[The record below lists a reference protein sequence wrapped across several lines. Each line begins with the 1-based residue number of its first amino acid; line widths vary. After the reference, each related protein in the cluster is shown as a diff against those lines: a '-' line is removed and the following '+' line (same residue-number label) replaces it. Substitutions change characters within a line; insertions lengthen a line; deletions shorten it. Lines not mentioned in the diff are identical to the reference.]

1 MSIKALDYAELKLFA
16 VSIRLHFLSSENKMN
31 QKLYKDE
38 RKKEP
43 AHLPLAPPLI
53 NNDIHNEWQ
62 CMH

>member
-1 MSIKALDYAELKLFA
+1 MSIKALDFAELKLFA
-16 VSIRLHFLSSENKMN
+16 VSIRFHFLSSENKMN
-31 QKLYKDE
+31 QKLYIDE